1 MGSKQFLGIGV
12 FLILMGIADL
22 RVLDMPTWLG
32 VWNLVAGAL
41 TVLFGASR
49 WLKGE

>member
-1 MGSKQFLGIGV
+1 MSAKNYLRIGLV
-12 FLILMGIADL
+12 LVVMGIADL

-32 VWNLVAGAL
+32 VLNL
-41 TVLFGASR
+41 TVGGCSILYGVSR